1 MRRERRVKKVGV
13 ISDTH
18 GLLRLEAITALQG
31 SDFIIHAGD
40 IGKPE
45 IIESLSEIAPVT
57 VVHGNIDKGELKDL
71 YPENEVLKVEEA
83 YIYVLHIKEELD
95 LDPVAAEFQVVVTGH
110 THRPK
115 IEEKSGVLFLNP
127 GSAGP
132 KRFTLPITVATLSV
146 EGAAVTAEIIE
157 LNV

>member
-1 MRRERRVKKVGV
+1 MKKVGV

-18 GLLRLEAITALQG
+18 SLLRPEAIAALQG

-40 IGKPE
+40 VGKQE

-57 VVHGNIDKGELKDL
+57 VVHGNIDKGELKEL
-71 YPENEVLKVEEA
+71 YPENEVLIVEEA

-95 LDPVAAEFQVVVTGH
+95 LDPVAAEFHVVVTGH
-110 THRPK
+110 THKPK

-132 KRFTLPITVATLSV
+132 KRFTLPITVAVLSV
-146 EGAAVTAEIIE
+146 DGSAVTAEIIE
-157 LNV
+157 LDV